1 MIFNVGRGDP
11 NRQDSGFSSILARVR
26 EDGMGFYIG
35 EGNQGV
41 GMRSMIANNDWL
53 KIYWSFVSPQRGK
66 WLRNIFGQ
74 PSAKPQ
80 RTYTFDL
87 RGFTQASQEMAVA
100 CKW

>member
-1 MIFNVGRGDP
+1 
-11 NRQDSGFSSILARVR
+11 VR